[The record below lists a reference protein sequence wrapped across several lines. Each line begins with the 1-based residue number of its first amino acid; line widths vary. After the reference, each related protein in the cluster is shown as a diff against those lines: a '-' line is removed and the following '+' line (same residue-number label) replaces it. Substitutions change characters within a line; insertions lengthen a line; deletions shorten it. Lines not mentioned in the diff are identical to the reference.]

1 MFDFHY
7 KPDILRNSRA
17 SGGLDQSPS
26 ARLTSHA
33 QKQPPIAFLFHS
45 SQPHGA
51 PNGNVSFGRT
61 SAHPQGPSCFSTHP
75 PRSAEQNA
83 PPPPPHQTSR
93 FPPTPKHRH
102 PPSQPGPRR
111 RRSTVSGAVAGPG
124 ASPVSVGPERP
135 TWPPCRRK
143 RVRIVGQ
150 RARDGTT
157 RRGEVRPRPPGP
169 APAPWLAAPPPRGVP
184 GR

>member
-83 PPPPPHQTSR
+83 PPPRPTKLVASLPPQSTA
-93 FPPTPKHRH
+93 TH
-102 PPSQPGPRR
+102 PASQDRA
-111 RRSTVSGAVAGPG
+111 GAG
-124 ASPVSVGPERP
+124 ARYPER
-135 TWPPCRRK
+135 W
-143 RVRIVGQ
+143 
-150 RARDGTT
+150 RA
-157 RRGEVRPRPPGP
+157 PGP
-169 APAPWLAAPPPRGVP
+169 ARCLLVRSGPRGHRVAASACA
-184 GR
+184 